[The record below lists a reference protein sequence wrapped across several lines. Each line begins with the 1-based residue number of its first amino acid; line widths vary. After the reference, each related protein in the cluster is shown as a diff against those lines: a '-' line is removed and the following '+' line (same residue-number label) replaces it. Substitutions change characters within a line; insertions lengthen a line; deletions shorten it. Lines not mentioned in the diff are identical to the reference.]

1 MHGTKGTRD
10 RALILLGFAAA
21 LRRSEL
27 VALNV
32 EDISFVGEGL
42 IVHLRRSKTDQEG
55 EGRKIAVPYGRT
67 LACPVKAVQDWLGHA
82 QIASGAVFPS
92 VGKGGR
98 IQPGRLAG
106 SAVALVLK
114 AYATKAGLPASDIS
128 GHSLRSGLVTSA
140 AQVGASTYKIQQQT
154 GHRSAEM
161 VGRYIREATMFE
173 NNAAGLVL

>member
-1 MHGTKGTRD
+1 MQGTKGIRD

-27 VALNV
+27 VALDV
-32 EDISFVGEGL
+32 QDLAFVSEGL

-67 LACPVKAVQDWLGHA
+67 LACPVKAVQDWLQHA

-98 IQPGRLAG
+98 IQMDRLTA
-106 SAVALVLK
+106 SSVALILK
-114 AYATKAGLPASDIS
+114 AYAGEAGLPASDIS

-140 AQVGASTYKIQQQT
+140 AQVGVSTFKIQAQT
-154 GHRSAEM
+154 GHRSVEM
-161 VGRYIREATMFE
+161 VGRYIRDATMFE
-173 NNAAGLVL
+173 NNAAGLLL